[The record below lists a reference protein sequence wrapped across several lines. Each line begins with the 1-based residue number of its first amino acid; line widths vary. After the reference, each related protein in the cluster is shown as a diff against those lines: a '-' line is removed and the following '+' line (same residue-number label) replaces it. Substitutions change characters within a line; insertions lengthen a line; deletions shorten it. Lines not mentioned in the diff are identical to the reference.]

1 MSPLAHAGH
10 WTGSII
16 YLAPVLIVV
25 VWLQISTR
33 REKRR
38 ESTTVR
44 RRERAEGASA
54 AGDHGRADGDG
65 LRHDES

>member
-1 MSPLAHAGH
+1 MAPLAHTGH

-16 YLAPVLIVV
+16 YLAPVLIVI

-33 REKRR
+33 RAKHR

-44 RRERAEGASA
+44 RRERVEGASTT
-54 AGDHGRADGDG
+54 GDHGRADDDG
-65 LRHDES
+65 MRHDES